1 MSSLRHGRT
10 TVLHVDDESDFADL
24 VSVYLERED
33 ESLEVITEH
42 SADDGIATLG
52 ETDIDCIVSD
62 YQMPGTDGLE
72 FLAAVRDEYPDLPFI
87 LFTGQGSE
95 EVASDAIS
103 AGVTDYLQKGGG
115 TDQYTVLANRIQNA
129 VARYRAEQQV
139 EQGFHALETA
149 REGISLLDEDGYF
162 TYVNDEYCETVGYDR
177 DELIGEHWELLYP
190 EDDVDRVY
198 DEILPSIPTEGRWTG
213 QTTYVRK
220 DGKHILVDHALSIC
234 KQGTIICLIKEMS
247 DGDEDRQHSGPLVAE
262 DAFVEC
268 LLDALDDVF
277 YVLDTEGHIVRVNE
291 RAVKVTGYS
300 QSELTAMHASDVFV
314 SEDHSRVERAI
325 HETLDTGNTTAEF
338 ELVTA
343 DGVKR
348 PYEFRT
354 RRLTDNEG
362 RTIGMVGIGRDVSER
377 NRHERQ
383 LERQTKQFESFGSVL
398 SHDLRTPLNTLEG
411 RIELAQETH
420 EDGHFEAA
428 EAALERLD
436 TLITDLSTVMR
447 EGQLTNEITD
457 VDLADISQ
465 SCWETLETDD
475 GSLVSGEG
483 ERIQADEHALTRL
496 LENLFRNA
504 IEHGGEDVAVRVG
517 TLPDGFYVED
527 DGAGIPAED
536 RDDVFE
542 PGVTTK
548 TDGTGLGLVSVR
560 QIALAHGWGVTVTE
574 GSDGGARFEFTDVEV
589 V

>member
-1 MSSLRHGRT
+1 VASISQSHT

-24 VSVYLERED
+24 VSVCLERED
-33 ESLEVITEH
+33 ESIEVITEH
-42 SADDGIATLG
+42 SADHGMATLG
-52 ETDIDCIVSD
+52 DTGIDCIVSD

-72 FLAAVRDEYPDLPFI
+72 FLGAVRDEYPDLPFI

-103 AGVTDYLQKGGG
+103 AGVTDYLQKEGG

-198 DEILPSIPTEGRWTG
+198 EEILPSIPTEGRWTG
-213 QTTYVRK
+213 QTAYVRK

-234 KQGTIICLIKEMS
+234 QQGTIICLIKEMS

-277 YVLDTEGHIVRVNE
+277 YVLDTEGQIVRVNE
-291 RAVKVTGYS
+291 RAVEVTGYS
-300 QSELTAMHASDVFV
+300 QSELTTMHASEVFV
-314 SEDHSRVERAI
+314 AEDQPRIERAI
-325 HETLDTGNTTAEF
+325 RKTLDTGNTTEEF
-338 ELVTA
+338 EVVTA
-343 DGVKR
+343 DDVER

-354 RRLTDNEG
+354 RRLTDTEG

-377 NRHERQ
+377 NQHERR
-383 LERQTKQFESFGSVL
+383 LERQAKQFESFGSVL

-411 RIELAQETH
+411 RLELARDTH
-420 EDGHFEAA
+420 DDDDFEAA

-436 TLITDLSTVMR
+436 TLITDLATVMR
-447 EGQLTNEITD
+447 EGQLTNEMTD
-457 VDLADISQ
+457 VDLADISR
-465 SCWETLETDD
+465 SCWETLETDG
-475 GSLVSGEG
+475 GSLVTVEG
-483 ERIQADEHALTRL
+483 RPIQADEHALTRL

-504 IEHGGEDVAVRVG
+504 IEHGGEDVTVRVG
-517 TLPDGFYVED
+517 TLSNGFYVED
-527 DGAGIPAED
+527 DGAGIPAAD
-536 RDDVFE
+536 RDNVFE
-542 PGVTTK
+542 PGVTTNA
-548 TDGTGLGLVSVR
+548 DGTGLGLLSVR
-560 QIALAHGWGVTVTE
+560 QIALAHGWDVTVTE
-574 GSDGGARFEFTDVEV
+574 GSDGGARFEFTDLELV
-589 V
+589 